1 MSPHAADGRITLR
14 IGYNPPNA
22 MKLLLINGP
31 NLNMLGEREPEI
43 YGSLTLADI
52 VSKVEARASE
62 LGAEIVAFQSNLEG
76 EIIDFIQK
84 EAASA
89 DGAIINAASLT
100 HYSIGLRDA
109 IVGTSM
115 PVVEVHISNI
125 YAREEFRHHSVIADV
140 AIGQISGLG
149 WRGYIAALDALIG
162 NLEDKA

>member
-1 MSPHAADGRITLR
+1 MRI
-14 IGYNPPNA
+14 
-22 MKLLLINGP
+22 LLINGP

-52 VSKVEARASE
+52 VSRVEARANE
-62 LGAEIVAFQSNLEG
+62 LDAEIVPFQSNVEG

-109 IVGTSM
+109 IVGTNM

-140 AIGQISGLG
+140 ACNFALAASSFFCHSVVFIGLFQ
-149 WRGYIAALDALIG
+149 AV
-162 NLEDKA
+162 

>member
-1 MSPHAADGRITLR
+1 MRI
-14 IGYNPPNA
+14 
-22 MKLLLINGP
+22 LLINGP

-52 VSKVEARASE
+52 VSKVETRAAE
-62 LGAEIVAFQSNLEG
+62 LGAEIAPFQSNVEG
-76 EIIDFIQK
+76 AIIDFIQK

-109 IVGTSM
+109 IVGTNM

-149 WRGYIAALDALIG
+149 WRGYIAALDALVG
-162 NLEDKA
+162 NLQDKN

>member
-1 MSPHAADGRITLR
+1 MRI
-14 IGYNPPNA
+14 
-22 MKLLLINGP
+22 LLINGP

-52 VSKVEARASE
+52 VARVEARASE
-62 LGAEIVAFQSNLEG
+62 LDVEIVSFQSNVEG
-76 EIIDFIQK
+76 EIIDFIQ
-84 EAASA
+84 EQASAA

-109 IVGTSM
+109 IVGTGL

-149 WRGYIAALDALIG
+149 WRGYLGALDALVG
-162 NLEDKA
+162 NLKDNTE

>member
-1 MSPHAADGRITLR
+1 MRI
-14 IGYNPPNA
+14 
-22 MKLLLINGP
+22 LLINGP

-52 VSKVEARASE
+52 GSRVEARASE
-62 LGAEIVAFQSNLEG
+62 LGAEIVPFQSNVEG

-109 IVGTSM
+109 IVGTNM

-149 WRGYIAALDALIG
+149 WRGYIAALDALVG
-162 NLEDKA
+162 NLQDKK